1 MTLPDNRLNSAYQEM
16 SCLAMKC
23 RNEAQLPTL
32 LGVVFKLLMGQSETI
47 AEAVIC
53 RKSWH
58 DERRKTMSNIGQN
71 FIAGTWC
78 NGQDNVANINPSDVT
93 DLIGHYAQASRDQLD
108 SALDAAK
115 TAQKKWAATGLEAR
129 QTILMNIGNEL
140 MERRVELGTL
150 LSREEGK
157 PLAEGVGEIYRA
169 GQFFTYYAA
178 EILRQIGDTADSVR
192 DGIEIDVRRE
202 PVGVVAII
210 SPWNFPTATAVWKI
224 APALAFG
231 NAVIWKPANLVPASA
246 VALTEIIA
254 RQDIPHGLFNLV
266 MGPGGS
272 IGQSLI
278 ESPAIDAISFTGS
291 LEVGKQIAVAAVGNL
306 TKIQMEM
313 GSKNALAI
321 MDDGDLDIAVATALG
336 GAFGGTGQKCTASS
350 RLVVHDAVHD
360 EFVERLVAAASAMK
374 VGHALADGTQIGPVV
389 SAGQLQENLQWID
402 VAKQEGGEI
411 LCGGE
416 QVSRDDDGYYMTPAV
431 VAGTKNHWRI
441 NREEMFAPVAAVIR
455 VGSYDEALEVVNDTD
470 FGLTSGIITRSLAR
484 ATHFRRNAQTGVVT
498 INLPTAGTDYHVP
511 FGGRGN
517 SSYGPREQGGYAKEF
532 YTIVKTSYIA
542 AGKPE

>member
-1 MTLPDNRLNSAYQEM
+1 M
-16 SCLAMKC
+16 S
-23 RNEAQLPTL
+23 
-32 LGVVFKLLMGQSETI
+32 
-47 AEAVIC
+47 
-53 RKSWH
+53 
-58 DERRKTMSNIGQN
+58 DIGRN

-78 NGQDNVANINPSDVT
+78 IGEDTVTNINPSDIT
-93 DLIGHYAQASRDQLD
+93 DLIGHYAQASRDELDRALD
-108 SALDAAK
+108 SAK
-115 TAQKKWAATGLEAR
+115 TAQKKWAATDLEAR

-140 MERRVELGTL
+140 MERRAELGTL

-157 PLAEGVGEIYRA
+157 PRAEGIGEIYRA

-178 EILRQIGDTADSVR
+178 EVLRQMGDTADSVR

-266 MGPGGS
+266 MAPGDS

-278 ESPAIDAISFTGS
+278 ESSAIDAISFTGS

-321 MDDGDLDIAVATALG
+321 MDDADLDLAVATALG

-350 RLVVHDAVHD
+350 
-360 EFVERLVAAASAMK
+360 S
-374 VGHALADGTQIGPVV
+374 
-389 SAGQLQENLQWID
+389 
-402 VAKQEGGEI
+402 
-411 LCGGE
+411 C
-416 QVSRDDDGYYMTPAV
+416 
-431 VAGTKNHWRI
+431 
-441 NREEMFAPVAAVIR
+441 
-455 VGSYDEALEVVNDTD
+455 
-470 FGLTSGIITRSLAR
+470 R
-484 ATHFRRNAQTGVVT
+484 A
-498 INLPTAGTDYHVP
+498 
-511 FGGRGN
+511 
-517 SSYGPREQGGYAKEF
+517 
-532 YTIVKTSYIA
+532 
-542 AGKPE
+542 